1 MAATMKQYEAMFLLG
16 ANASA
21 EPENAINLCRK
32 AIEAHAGQI
41 IVIKKWDERK
51 LAYEI
56 GSQKRGTY
64 VIAYFRAAGSAIAP
78 IERDVK
84 LSEDIVRVLIT
95 DAAHLNEREM
105 AAVEPQPIIREEK
118 PAFDPAM
125 APWDRPSRGPRR
137 RDEGPGDFPG
147 KD

>member
-1 MAATMKQYEAMFLLG
+1 MKQYEAMFLLG
-16 ANASA
+16 ANAAA
-21 EPENAINLCRK
+21 EPEAAINLCRK
-32 AIEAHAGQI
+32 TIESHGGQI

-51 LAYEI
+51 LAYEL
-56 GSQKRGTY
+56 GHQKRGTY
-64 VIAYFRAAGSAIAP
+64 VLAYFRAAGSAIAP
-78 IERDVK
+78 LERDVK
-84 LSEDIVRVLIT
+84 LSEDIVRVLVT
-95 DAAHLNEREM
+95 DATHLNEREM

-137 RDEGPGDFPG
+137 RDDGPGEFPG